1 MSLIAKETKSSGSFA
16 LVPAGMHLAR
26 CYRIIDLGTQPTK
39 FGDKHQVMI
48 QFEVHGEDDEGN
60 PLLTP
65 NGDPLSISKTYTNS
79 LNEAS
84 TLSAHLE
91 SWRGVAFT
99 PAERK
104 GFDLQKILGIWGMVT
119 VVHSTSG
126 DKQYAN
132 IDGIN
137 PVPAA
142 IKKHGLP
149 EAVNETKSFDI
160 DKPDMELLE
169 SLGKYTKDKIMSSPE
184 WNSKGKKSVDD
195 DKDPFDDDI
204 DF

>member
-26 CYRIIDLGTQPTK
+26 CYRIIDLGTQTTK

-48 QFEVHGEDDEGN
+48 AFEVHGEDDEGS
-60 PLLTP
+60 PMLTA

-79 LNEAS
+79 LNESS

-91 SWRGVAFT
+91 SWRGSAFT
-99 PAERK
+99 PSERK
-104 GFDLQKILGIWGMVT
+104 GFDLLKILGVWGMVT
-119 VVHSTSG
+119 VVHTTSG
-126 DKQYAN
+126 DKKYAN

-142 IKKHGLP
+142 IKKHGFP
-149 EAVNETKSFDI
+149 EACNETKSFDI
-160 DKPDMELLE
+160 DNPDMELLE

-184 WNSKGKKSVDD
+184 WSSKNSKVDN
-195 DKDPFDDDI
+195 KQFDDDL

>member
-1 MSLIAKETKSSGSFA
+1 MALIAKQSKNSGSFK

-39 FGDKHQVMI
+39 FGDKLQVMI

-60 PLLTP
+60 PLLTSY
-65 NGDPLSISKTYTNS
+65 GEPLSISKTYTNS

-84 TLSAHLE
+84 NLSAHLE

-99 PAERK
+99 FADRK

-119 VVHSTSG
+119 VVHSVDG

-149 EAVNETKSFDI
+149 EGVNPLKSFDI
-160 DKPDMELLE
+160 DNPDMELLE

-184 WNSKGKKSVDD
+184 WSSKKSVVDD
-195 DKDPFDDDI
+195 GKDPFNDDI